1 MNPFDSMMTV
11 LSEIRDG
18 IFSLVDKFSE
28 GVSLQQQQIQNEEQA
43 QDLAQVGGTDETPAD
58 TGLQTIE
65 VFYKKAK
72 IK

>member
-43 QDLAQVGGTDETPAD
+43 QDLAQV
-58 TGLQTIE
+58 Q
-65 VFYKKAK
+65 VQNQ
-72 IK
+72 